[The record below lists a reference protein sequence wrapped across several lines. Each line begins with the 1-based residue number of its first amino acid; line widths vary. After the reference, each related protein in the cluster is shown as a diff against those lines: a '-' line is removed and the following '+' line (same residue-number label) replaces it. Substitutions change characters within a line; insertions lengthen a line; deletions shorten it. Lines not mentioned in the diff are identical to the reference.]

1 MSTVLRG
8 ILAFGCS
15 VVAFCS
21 ASLLVSCSPAKQE
34 LDGFGGSSELG
45 RYSPSLVQK
54 NGQVKACFDR
64 SELSAADRN
73 ILPQL
78 NDKLY
83 RELVERT
90 GGVVNP
96 FSKDERKLPWCD
108 EGARFLI
115 RIYLVDGFHSKAEQ
129 AAYESAAQSNSAF
142 PAFTGGITQFNCAHV
157 KTVNTYDRETVDF
170 ETGESLSQRC
180 VVLYSRAV
188 RDRPSSKTADKI
200 LGRITFNLLHEMLHA
215 YGFTHEYYHSGF
227 GAAVK
232 SIGKHQVTCVNAT
245 RAAYTENDKDAV
257 DVGAADLSSVM
268 NYCSPAGGN
277 GEGAGLD
284 KVRLSDGDVNLLLKL
299 YGNGKAPTQ
308 NASRPA
314 KTATWESQTQSVAEC
329 SQFRAN
335 DVDFSKGWKTSY
347 VLVEKNGAW
356 EVTVTAA
363 SRSDGRTEDWKTH
376 PVGDAMQAA
385 GKFATYID
393 QGRRILQHRTPQ
405 GSVLTIEMA
414 CQ

>member
-34 LDGFGGSSELG
+34 LDGFGGSSGLG

-54 NGQVKACFDR
+54 NGQFKACFDR
-64 SELSAADRN
+64 AGMTARDLEL
-73 ILPQL
+73 LPRLQSRL
-78 NDKLY
+78 FQA
-83 RELVERT
+83 LVERT
-90 GGVVNP
+90 EGVVNP
-96 FSKDERKLPWCD
+96 FPARSKVLPWCD
-108 EGARFLI
+108 GGDGFNISIYLFGNFINGEGPTFAGLNVDRCSRIETTSVAKNNNSLIPGRDALPADDRLQSCAMVFTRVVYASKGESKEGAEL
-115 RIYLVDGFHSKAEQ
+115 RIL
-129 AAYESAAQSNSAF
+129 
-142 PAFTGGITQFNCAHV
+142 
-157 KTVNTYDRETVDF
+157 
-170 ETGESLSQRC
+170 
-180 VVLYSRAV
+180 
-188 RDRPSSKTADKI
+188 KI
-200 LGRITFNLLHEMLHA
+200 LLHELLHS
-215 YGFTHEYYHSGF
+215 YGFEHEMGHPGMSAAAKER
-227 GAAVK
+227 GAAMQNCLAEPKV
-232 SIGKHQVTCVNAT
+232 SGQSGSSQG
-245 RAAYTENDKDAV
+245 RAGTEDFAK
-257 DVGAADLSSVM
+257 ADPDSVM
-268 NYCSPAGGN
+268 NYCSPYFRDPRSQA
-277 GEGAGLD
+277 
-284 KVRLSDGDVNLLLKL
+284 RLSDGDVRLLFKL
-299 YGNGKAPTQ
+299 YGNGKEPSQSGAP
-308 NASRPA
+308 PA
-314 KTATWESQTQSVAEC
+314 KAATWESQTQSVAEC